1 MNLSKEA
8 TGSGATGLD
17 RADPDTAG
25 YASEQVLS
33 KQEWADCMKQVQRRD
48 KQAFAMLFKYFSPRL
63 KHFLFKKLGNEQIAM
78 ELVQEAMST
87 VWQKAHMFDASK
99 SSLSTWIYTI
109 ARNLCFDLMR
119 KQKGKEVSIQSQDIW
134 PTDNLA
140 ADMVDQ
146 YSPEQTVLKQQVLKF
161 LDTLP
166 DNQRDVVKA
175 VYLDEISQQE
185 AAERFDLP
193 LGTVKSRLR
202 LAVEKLKQTM
212 QSERL

>member
-1 MNLSKEA
+1 MNLSKEVA
-8 TGSGATGLD
+8 GSGTS
-17 RADPDTAG
+17 G
-25 YASEQVLS
+25 YDSTQPLS
-33 KQEWADCMKQVQRRD
+33 RQEWAECMTQVQRRD

-63 KHFLFKKLGNEQIAM
+63 RHFLFKKVGNEQVAM
-78 ELVQEAMST
+78 ELVQETMAA
-87 VWQKAHMFDASK
+87 VWQKAHMFDGSK

-109 ARNLCFDLMR
+109 ARNLCFDMMR
-119 KQKGKEVSIQSQDIW
+119 KQRGKEVSIQSQDIW
-134 PTDNLA
+134 PGENIP
-140 ADMVDQ
+140 ADMVDH

-202 LAVEKLKQTM
+202 LAVEKLRQTM